1 MASGKSLE
9 LAKIGRK
16 APSALCKCGA
26 PWSDHLRKDGKVL
39 AKYDNDKHGT
49 VTSETA
55 YPISRG
61 ARRRMLKQARRG

>member
-39 AKYDNDKHGT
+39 AKYDNDKHG
-49 VTSETA
+49 VASETA

-61 ARRRMLKQARRG
+61 ARRRMMRQARRG

>member
-39 AKYDNDKHGT
+39 AKYDNEKHGVPEAT
-49 VTSETA
+49 
-55 YPISRG
+55 YPISRQ
-61 ARRRMLKQARRG
+61 ARRRMMRQARRG